1 MAINTDSQKLE
12 PGDRVR
18 LFEVDCTAFDGPELY
33 FHSHPIAHT
42 SEEIEVAG
50 DDETKILAK
59 SIWWQGKEYKAWPTQ
74 VEGLEMTSDGSAPTP
89 TLAVGNI
96 DGTIT
101 ALCLAYQNLAQ
112 ATVRVH
118 TTFAHYLDARTFP
131 EGNAE
136 ADPTQERLEVWYI
149 DSKTAEDDESVTF
162 KLSSPADL
170 QGIMIPT
177 RQIHS
182 LCTWCMRGQ
191 YRGASCGYTGTNYFD
206 AEGNPVSDPALDE
219 CSGLLTTGCQN
230 RFGKGAELP
239 FGGFPGSALIKR

>member
-1 MAINTDSQKLE
+1 MSINLDAQQLA

-33 FHSHPIAHT
+33 FHNHPIPHSA
-42 SEEIEVAG
+42 EELAAAAG
-50 DDETKILAK
+50 DENKLPAK
-59 SIWWQGKEYKAWPTQ
+59 SLWWQGKEYKAWPTHI
-74 VEGLEMTSDGSAPTP
+74 EGLEMTSDGSAPTP

-101 ALCLAYQNLAQ
+101 ALCLVYQNLAQ
-112 ATVRVH
+112 ATVRIH
-118 TTFAHYLDARTFP
+118 TTFAHYLDARNFP
-131 EGNAE
+131 DGNHS

-149 DSKTAEDDESVTF
+149 DSKANEDNESVTF
-162 KLSSPADL
+162 NLSSPADL

-182 LCTWCMRGQ
+182 LCTWCARGQ
-191 YRGASCGYTGTNYFD
+191 YRGASCGYTGSRYFD
-206 AEGNPVSDPALDE
+206 IDGNPVDDPAKDE
-219 CSGLLTTGCQN
+219 CSGLLSTGCKP
-230 RFGKGAELP
+230 RFGEAAELP